1 METTTQQSAL
11 GNRWQESDDD
21 DNDEEEE
28 EEEEVRRVS
37 GVQSACAKYHNKS
50 TFNRCQKTEL
60 PNTRIWKWK
69 M

>member
-37 GVQSACAKYHNKS
+37 GVQSACAKYHHKS

-60 PNTRIWKWK
+60 PNTRI
-69 M
+69 

>member
-11 GNRWQESDDD
+11 GNRWQEREDD
-21 DNDEEEE
+21 DND
-28 EEEEVRRVS
+28 EEEVRRVS

-60 PNTRIWKWK
+60 PNTRI
-69 M
+69 